1 MISGNKNTALASV
14 QAIVVASLKDAFGSN
29 INWEVK
35 SCERAIKEF
44 TMLSVTI
51 AAAVLENMKDCGD
64 VPYIMGKP
72 TGDEIRFG
80 ASLMLIHYLTEK
92 DQAARSYYEKK
103 FKLFVDAL
111 SGRIKTEALAWKAQ
125 AKQYFNEQR
134 KR

>member
-35 SCERAIKEF
+35 SCERALKEF
-44 TMLSVTI
+44 DELSVKITPVI
-51 AAAVLENMKDCGD
+51 LENMKDCGD

-80 ASLMLIHYLTEK
+80 ASLMLIHYLTAH
-92 DQAARSYYEKK
+92 DQSARSYYEKK

-111 SGRIKTEALAWKAQ
+111 SSRIKTEALAWKAQ
-125 AKQYFNEQR
+125 AKQYFTEQR